1 MPMSTPD
8 AIMRAN
14 EPIRPLRRVEFDR
27 LAAEGFFDD
36 ERVELLFGVVVPMT
50 PIGPEHGES
59 TEVLGE
65 LLRSKIGDR
74 ARVRTQNA
82 FAASEISEPVPDVV
96 VVPKRDYWREH
107 PSRAFL
113 IVEVATSSLRRD
125 RGTKALLY
133 GLADVDEYWVVDQI
147 QGTVEV
153 YRDRHDGEWRS
164 KSTHDRGDTI
174 SMLAFPDVEV
184 RVSDILPPI
193 R

>member
-1 MPMSTPD
+1 MQMSTPD

-14 EPIRPLRRVEFDR
+14 EPIRPLRRVEFER
-27 LAAEGFFDD
+27 LACEGFFDD

-65 LLRSKIGDR
+65 LLRGKLGDR

-96 VVPKRDYWREH
+96 VVPRQDYWREH

-113 IVEVATSSLRRD
+113 IVEVAMSSLRRD
-125 RGTKALLY
+125 KGPKVLLY
-133 GLADVDEYWVVDQI
+133 GLADVDEYWILDQLH
-147 QGTVEV
+147 GTVEV

-164 KSTHDRGDTI
+164 KSTHGRGERI
-174 SMLAFPDVEV
+174 SMLAFPDVQV
-184 RVSDILPPI
+184 AVSDILPPD